1 MFSSDERAD
10 GDESKSMKGP
20 FLRGE
25 EGRGGLCEDMFT
37 NAIECC
43 NKQSIKT
50 PLSQDRDQKRDEEDR
65 LDCFASEKCQ
75 VVCREM
81 FSKCFA
87 EILFEAAASVAG
99 VARKRTRRAVV
110 CRQIPTGFTCVKR
123 QHRCWEQLPLG
134 RDRKELFSYSTTSKN
149 IRSPSFDVYLADRM
163 HVICAVQLQ
172 DITLWGW

>member
-50 PLSQDRDQKRDEEDR
+50 PLSHNIETKN
-65 LDCFASEKCQ
+65 
-75 VVCREM
+75 EM
-81 FSKCFA
+81 KKTDLIVSRPKN
-87 EILFEAAASVAG
+87 
-99 VARKRTRRAVV
+99 
-110 CRQIPTGFTCVKR
+110 VK
-123 QHRCWEQLPLG
+123 
-134 RDRKELFSYSTTSKN
+134 
-149 IRSPSFDVYLADRM
+149 
-163 HVICAVQLQ
+163 
-172 DITLWGW
+172 